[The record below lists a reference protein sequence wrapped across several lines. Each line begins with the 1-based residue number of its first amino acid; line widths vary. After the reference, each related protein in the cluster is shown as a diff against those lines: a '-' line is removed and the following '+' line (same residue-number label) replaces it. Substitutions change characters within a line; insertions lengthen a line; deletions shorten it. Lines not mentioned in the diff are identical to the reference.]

1 MTMRTQHIV
10 VTGGGSGIGRAIA
23 RLLISRGARV
33 SLLGRSADKLQA
45 VASELG
51 TAGSGQVRCFACDV
65 SREAQVQEV
74 FATLA
79 RDGGA
84 ITGLVNNAGVNPSR
98 TAIGDTSAADWEQ
111 TIAVNLTGA
120 FHCVHAAL
128 PLFVNGGSI
137 VNMASIAGL
146 TALPERCAYMASK
159 WGLVGLTKSLAI
171 DYAARQIRVNCVCP
185 GYVETPLVA
194 GYLHQLP
201 DPDRQAIVDAHL
213 LGRLGAP
220 EDIAHAVCFLLS
232 DEAAWIT
239 GAVLPVDGGYTVGKM
254 L

>member
-1 MTMRTQHIV
+1 MTMRAHHIV

-23 RLLISRGARV
+23 RLLVARGARV
-33 SLLGRSADKLQA
+33 SLLGRSADKLEA
-45 VASELG
+45 VARELD
-51 TAGSGQVRCFACDV
+51 TAGSGQVQCFACDV
-65 SREAQVQEV
+65 SREAQVHEV

-98 TAIGDTSAADWEQ
+98 TAIGETSVADWEQ
-111 TIAVNLTGA
+111 TLAVNLTGA
-120 FHCVHAAL
+120 FHCAKAAL
-128 PLFVNGGSI
+128 PLLGTGGSMVHI
-137 VNMASIAGL
+137 ASIAGL

-194 GYLHQLP
+194 GYLQRLP
-201 DPDRQAIVDAHL
+201 IADRQAIVDAHL
-213 LGRLGAP
+213 LGRLGTP

-239 GAVLPVDGGYTVGKM
+239 GAVLPVDGGYTVGKK